1 MTILKS
7 EMFDL
12 IGMPLN
18 AHAHS
23 VFESH
28 GVTVGVTTVADAL
41 ELMKEVSGAS
51 MVINKAAH
59 AWAVKQAGA
68 IGVVYHVF
76 NPMTGQH
83 TDELTPEAAV
93 ARRKQFIEEYL
104 QANIGMFS
112 IIEETVAS
120 TGESTTRLLDANTL
134 ESLEADPHHQAA
146 IAG

>member
-1 MTILKS
+1 MTILNS

-23 VFESH
+23 VLESH

-51 MVINKAAH
+51 MFINKAAQ

-83 TDELTPEAAV
+83 VDALSLEDAAQ
-93 ARRKQFIEEYL
+93 RRQEFINQFL

-112 IIEETVAS
+112 VIEETVAN
-120 TGESTTRLLDANTL
+120 TGESSTRTVDV
-134 ESLEADPHHQAA
+134 EAELAA
-146 IAG
+146 QSQPQ